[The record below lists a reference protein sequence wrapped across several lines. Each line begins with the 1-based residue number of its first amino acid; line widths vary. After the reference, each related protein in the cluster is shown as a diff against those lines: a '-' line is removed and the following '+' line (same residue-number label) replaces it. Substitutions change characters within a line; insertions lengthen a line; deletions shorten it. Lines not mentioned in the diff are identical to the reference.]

1 LTKCQPLKI
10 HGLTKK
16 LEETH
21 DDGSHPIDTCDCKTG
36 RQLLGGSGRV
46 TGRIIQFGTSR
57 FLQAHV
63 GVFVHEARV
72 SGQDVGPI
80 AVVQASN
87 STGRAGR
94 VQAFGRPE
102 GYPVLIRGIENGV
115 KIDRRIDVLSVD
127 RGFSA
132 ARDWRELSGCFVAEA
147 DVVVS
152 NMGDTG
158 YEVADSD
165 RGSALLSGDVPQ
177 SFPGKLTALLHRRWR
192 DGARPLTV
200 LPCELVHRN
209 GRILEDRVLALASEA
224 GAPSAFVEWIAKEII
239 FAETLVDRIVSEP
252 IEPIGAVAEPYALW
266 AIKRAPGLS
275 APCIHPAIVLADE
288 LEPFERL
295 KLHILNLGHT
305 VLADIWLSE
314 SRAPNET
321 VREILANAS
330 IAERLDHILQREVLP
345 GFAVHGMEAEARG
358 YIVTTLDRFRNPF
371 LDHRISDIAQNHV
384 MKIDRR
390 ILAFLKWI
398 AERGHAPATPKLDAF
413 KARQSALQA

>member
-1 LTKCQPLKI
+1 V
-10 HGLTKK
+10 
-16 LEETH
+16 
-21 DDGSHPIDTCDCKTG
+21 S
-36 RQLLGGSGRV
+36 
-46 TGRIIQFGTSR
+46 GRIIQFGTSR

-63 GVFVHEARV
+63 GVFGHDARV

-87 STGRAGR
+87 STDRAGR
-94 VQAFGRPE
+94 VDAFGRPE

-115 KIDRRIDVLSVD
+115 KIDRHLDVLSVD
-127 RGFSA
+127 RGLSA
-132 ARDWRELSGCFVAEA
+132 ARDWEELSDCFAAEA
-147 DVVVS
+147 DFIVS

-158 YEVADSD
+158 YEIADRD
-165 RGSALLSGDVPQ
+165 RGPELLSGDVPQ
-177 SFPGKLTALLHRRWR
+177 SFPGKLTALLYRRWR

-209 GRILEDRVLALASEA
+209 GRILEGKVLALAADS
-224 GAPSAFVEWIAKEII
+224 GAPAAFAEWIAKEII

-288 LEPFERL
+288 LEPYERL

-305 VLADIWLSE
+305 MLADIWLSE
-314 SRAPNET
+314 SRPQNET
-321 VREILANAS
+321 VREILAD
-330 IAERLDHILQREVLP
+330 IAITERLDHILQREVLP

-358 YIVTTLDRFRNPF
+358 YIATTLDRFRNPF
-371 LDHRISDIAQNHV
+371 LDHRISDIAQNHTT
-384 MKIDRR
+384 KIERR
-390 ILAFLKWI
+390 IIAFLTWI

>member
-1 LTKCQPLKI
+1 M
-10 HGLTKK
+10 
-16 LEETH
+16 
-21 DDGSHPIDTCDCKTG
+21 S
-36 RQLLGGSGRV
+36 GGSGRV

-72 SGQDVGPI
+72 SGEDVGPI

-94 VQAFGRPE
+94 VEAFGRPE

-115 KIDRRIDVLSVD
+115 KIDRRVDVLSVD
-127 RGFSA
+127 RGLSA
-132 ARDWRELSGCFVAEA
+132 VRDWDDLSDCFATEA
-147 DVVVS
+147 DFVVS

-158 YEVADSD
+158 YEIADGD
-165 RGSALLSGDVPQ
+165 RGVALLSGEVPE

-209 GRILEDRVLALASEA
+209 GRILEDKVLALAADA
-224 GAPSAFVEWIAKEII
+224 GAPSAFAEWIAKEII
-239 FAETLVDRIVSEP
+239 FAETLVDRIVSQP
-252 IEPIGAVAEPYALW
+252 LEPIGAIAEPYALW
-266 AIKRAPGLS
+266 AIKRDRGLS
-275 APCIHPAIVLADE
+275 APCVHPAIVLADE
-288 LEPFERL
+288 LESFERL

-314 SRAPNET
+314 GRSPNET
-321 VREILANAS
+321 VREILSDAAV
-330 IAERLDHILQREVLP
+330 AERLDHILQHEVLP
-345 GFAVHGMEAEARG
+345 GFAVQGMEAEARG
-358 YIVTTLDRFRNPF
+358 YIATTLDRFRNPF
-371 LDHRISDIAQNHV
+371 LDHRISDIAQNHAV
-384 MKIDRR
+384 KVDRR
-390 ILAFLKWI
+390 IVAFLKWI

-413 KARQSALQA
+413 KAR